1 MDRDRFEAALQAF
14 DQANRQ
20 DPNVERVQGE
30 AYPKELWYASELTQW
45 VKLLNPEAS
54 EALLLAAR
62 SQHIERWKVPRDS
75 YPSGRLGYLK
85 WRKDL
90 ARYHA
95 KRTGEILKESGYPE
109 EVIRRVQELNLK
121 QDIKRDPDT
130 QVLED
135 ALCLVFLESQFRELS
150 QKTDEEKMLEVLRK
164 TWRKMSPQGREIALQ
179 LDLEPESRR
188 LLQKALSA

>member
-121 QDIKRDPDT
+121 QDIKRDSDT

-188 LLQKALSA
+188 ILQKALSA